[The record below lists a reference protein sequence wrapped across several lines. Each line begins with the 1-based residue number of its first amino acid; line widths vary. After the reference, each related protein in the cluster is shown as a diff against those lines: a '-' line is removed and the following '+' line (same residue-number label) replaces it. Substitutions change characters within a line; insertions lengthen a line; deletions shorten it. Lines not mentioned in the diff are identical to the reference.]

1 MMKRREFITVLGG
14 AAAWPT
20 AVRAQPRMMVIGF
33 LSSRSPGESDHLVAA
48 FRRRLKETG
57 FVEGE
62 NVVIAFRWAEGRY
75 DRLPALAA
83 DLVNLRV
90 AVIAAPGGTV
100 TALATKAATAT
111 IPVVFTMGGD
121 PVKLGLVASLNRPG
135 GNITGVSQL
144 TSFLVK
150 KRLELLRELIP
161 ATRAMAFLANPNSPN
176 AEPETQEIQQAA
188 DTLGLQVR
196 VLSASNERELETAFM
211 ASAKRHD
218 GALVVTA
225 DGFFDSRHDQIVR
238 LAAHEP
244 GIQQKQWIVGRRG
257 TIIRRK
263 AKTRLGRWP
272 SRGETTRQRPH
283 TRPVRLV
290 PICKSK
296 SAHLLAN

>member
-20 AVRAQPRMMVIGF
+20 PVRAQPRMMVIGF

-121 PVKLGLVASLNRPG
+121 PVKL
-135 GNITGVSQL
+135 
-144 TSFLVK
+144 
-150 KRLELLRELIP
+150 
-161 ATRAMAFLANPNSPN
+161 
-176 AEPETQEIQQAA
+176 
-188 DTLGLQVR
+188 
-196 VLSASNERELETAFM
+196 
-211 ASAKRHD
+211 
-218 GALVVTA
+218 
-225 DGFFDSRHDQIVR
+225 
-238 LAAHEP
+238 
-244 GIQQKQWIVGRRG
+244 
-257 TIIRRK
+257 
-263 AKTRLGRWP
+263 
-272 SRGETTRQRPH
+272 
-283 TRPVRLV
+283 
-290 PICKSK
+290 
-296 SAHLLAN
+296 